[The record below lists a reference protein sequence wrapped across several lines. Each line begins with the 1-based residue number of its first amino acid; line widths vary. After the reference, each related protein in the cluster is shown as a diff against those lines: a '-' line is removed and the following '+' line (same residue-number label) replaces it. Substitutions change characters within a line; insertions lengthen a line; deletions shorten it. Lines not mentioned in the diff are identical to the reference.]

1 MERNIIPIVA
11 APKVEGTQT
20 TEHATARSV
29 HLTGAGASFCRA
41 HTDCCGGLLQPSAKA
56 LWCTCAHLLFSSLPL
71 NYFLHNVTWEALEAL
86 RNTGIFSE
94 MMVVVI
100 INEKGPKGGPF
111 TGKVPKENE

>member
-56 LWCTCAHLLFSSLPL
+56 LWCSTWVVLRTTFIIFLPATQLFP
-71 NYFLHNVTWEALEAL
+71 
-86 RNTGIFSE
+86 
-94 MMVVVI
+94 
-100 INEKGPKGGPF
+100 P
-111 TGKVPKENE
+111 